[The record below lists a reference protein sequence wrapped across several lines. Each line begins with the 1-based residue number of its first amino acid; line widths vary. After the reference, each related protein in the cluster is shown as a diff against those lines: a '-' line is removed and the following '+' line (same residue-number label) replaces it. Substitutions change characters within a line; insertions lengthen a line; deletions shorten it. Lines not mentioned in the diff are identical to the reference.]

1 MNSEES
7 HGIKAKAIIRRS
19 QKITILEAILSNPL
33 ANKWKPGKERK
44 RSPKVLLSFR
54 GKLGQNQG
62 LPTLS
67 IYNPWEARAGKNLG
81 RGAVGY
87 VERNPGRN
95 HRGLTA
101 LVPSTTSNLELNQH
115 LTTKSTE
122 MDMDV
127 LNSKLIS
134 ELKNMDSDE

>member
-1 MNSEES
+1 MSSEES
-7 HGIKAKAIIRRS
+7 HGIKAKAS
-19 QKITILEAILSNPL
+19 YQKISEN
-33 ANKWKPGKERK
+33 NN
-44 RSPKVLLSFR
+44 FR
-54 GKLGQNQG
+54 GHLIQPSCKQVETRKGEEKISQG
-62 LPTLS
+62 PALLLWEIGPEPSLPTPR

-87 VERNPGRN
+87 VERNLGRN
-95 HRGLTA
+95 HRSLTA
-101 LVPSTTSNLELNQH
+101 LVLSTTSNLEVNQH
-115 LTTKSTE
+115 LTTKNMK